1 VAIVGIASSA
11 LVLMPQLRS
20 TADGVPREA
29 NFDMDAHATDGGP
42 WRFVAWLVGFVALIG
57 LVGFF
62 LALLIFFMAFMRT
75 VAKTGWLQAVTLT
88 AAAAAMILVLTWFLN
103 MHLPAG
109 LLQDH
114 FYSVL
119 PWPLN

>member
-1 VAIVGIASSA
+1 MRPLAPANSQGESWFAAWV
-11 LVLMPQLRS
+11 LV
-20 TADGVPREA
+20 
-29 NFDMDAHATDGGP
+29 
-42 WRFVAWLVGFVALIG
+42 FVALLG

>member
-1 VAIVGIASSA
+1 
-11 LVLMPQLRS
+11 MPQLRS